1 MGLFERIGDIISA
14 NLHEMVERFEDPQAM
29 LKQATRE
36 MEQAIAQSLDRAVEV
51 IASEKLLARQ
61 AAENRRALEHW
72 QATAQQAVAANDDAL
87 ARRALVRKA
96 EHQKLLAALD
106 EEQQAA
112 GQTAARLRR
121 QIAALRAKLA
131 EARRR
136 QATLSARQHMA
147 ATRRRLA
154 GDCLAASETSFG
166 KHQRLAARLEQAEA
180 EAEACEELY
189 GSWDTEADG
198 RESLEIEQE
207 LAELKATVQG
217 R

>member
-1 MGLFERIGDIISA
+1 
-14 NLHEMVERFEDPQAM
+14 
-29 LKQATRE
+29 
-36 MEQAIAQSLDRAVEV
+36 MEQAIALSLDRAVEV
-51 IASEKLLARQ
+51 IASQKLLARQ
-61 AAENRRALEHW
+61 AAENRRAVEHW
-72 QATAQQAVAANDDAL
+72 QTKAHQAVVANDDAL
-87 ARRALVRKA
+87 ARRALARKA

-154 GDCLAASETSFG
+154 GDCLAGNETGFG
-166 KHQRLAARLEQAEA
+166 KYQRLEARLELAEA
-180 EAEACEELY
+180 EAEASEELY
-189 GSWDTEADG
+189 GSWDTEVDE